1 MNEEAIQQD
10 LEEIDRRLD
19 KANRLT
25 PPPYTQLPTYHP
37 EYFPIFDIAGCV
49 LKSKGLII
57 NWRAHLA
64 GIRHKTVNAIFI
76 TERGELILQR
86 RASNTIIFPSRYSLS
101 VGGHV
106 SHDTPDANCDIDPL
120 DKLMA
125 ETKEELGLTI
135 ERARFVP
142 LGDPQRGISN
152 FLHAWVYQH
161 DEIKAM
167 VTVFDPSAKHIGL
180 SLDTG
185 AKASLSDHLAA
196 DVKEIVRRETLGSIP
211 EETMRQHHLSLFTRN
226 VELCHFY
233 TVTVRD
239 AEIAKIHFA
248 DGEVAGFRRVDFD
261 GLIREA
267 RSLDTTTDSLYT
279 LFYDRDDIAKELKER
294 IQMIRN

>member
-1 MNEEAIQQD
+1 MNEEAIRQD
-10 LEEIDRRLD
+10 LEEMDRRLD

-25 PPPYTQLPTYHP
+25 PPPYVQSPAYHP
-37 EYFPIFDIAGCV
+37 EYFPIFDIAGRV

-106 SHDTPDANCDIDPL
+106 SHDTPDASGDIDPI

-125 ETKEELGLTI
+125 ETQEELGLTI
-135 ERARFVP
+135 DRARFVP
-142 LGDPQRGISN
+142 LGDPQRGIPN
-152 FLHAWVYQH
+152 FLHAWVYWYN
-161 DEIKAM
+161 EIKAM
-167 VTVFDPSAKHIGL
+167 VTVFDPFAKHIGL

-185 AKASLSDHLAA
+185 AKASLSEHLAA
-196 DVKEIVRRETLGSIP
+196 NVKEIVRSETLGKIP
-211 EETMRQHHLSLFTRN
+211 EETLHQYHLSLFTRN

-233 TVTVRD
+233 TVMVSE

-248 DGEVAGFRRVDFD
+248 DGEVAGFRRVNLND
-261 GLIREA
+261 LTREA

-279 LFYDRDDIAKELKER
+279 LFYERNDIEKELKER
-294 IQMIRN
+294 IQRIRN